1 MKLDVRFEIKDDVT
15 LTTGGGVYNL
25 YLIERIK
32 HYSLSKIVFPDDDII
47 NFKEAMI
54 FAFLGVLKFRN
65 EVNCLKSVTGA
76 RRDNCGG
83 IIHDI

>member
-1 MKLDVRFEIKDDVT
+1 MQIGVILKDAET
-15 LTTGGGVYNL
+15 LITGGGAYNL

-32 HYSLSKIVFPDDDII
+32 HYSLSKIVFPKDDII

-54 FAFLGVLKFRN
+54 FAFLGVLKLRN

-76 RRDNCGG
+76 KRDNCGG